1 MWSSPMGWRTISLRE
16 IPTDA
21 ASEAA
26 LGGIGLCWLAGEAVE
41 HAASRQHATSAA
53 RIIPALEVPS
63 PSLSLCGG
71 RGTNCFQLVPGAVA
85 WRLVLAPPEE
95 ARGVAEAIALEVIEL
110 DLTDELRRDVDP
122 LRLTALRPATKPARR
137 AAKTEALA
145 AL

>member
-16 IPTDA
+16 MPLDA

-26 LGGIGLCWLAGEAVE
+26 LGGIGLCWLAGEAAE

-85 WRLVLAPPEE
+85 WWFVVAPPEE
-95 ARGVAEAIALEVIEL
+95 ARGVAEAIALEIVEL
-110 DLTDELRRDVDP
+110 DLANELWRDVDP
-122 LRLTALRPATKPARR
+122 LGLAALRPATQTAGR
-137 AAKTEALA
+137 A
-145 AL
+145 